1 MLTAKQTKAVA
12 LLFDGKTKK
21 EIAEELKVTEKTI
34 YNWRQLEE
42 FKKEL
47 QKLSN
52 DYLTEIRA
60 NLIKNQEKLALSAK
74 SEMVKFSATKDLLD
88 RIDAI
93 QSLSESSGEIILNI
107 RGFDD
112 GD

>member
-12 LLFDGKTKK
+12 LLFEGKTKREASK
-21 EIAEELKVTEKTI
+21 ELKVSETTFYKWLKI
-34 YNWRQLEE
+34 PE
-42 FKKEL
+42 FQQEL

-60 NLIKNQEKLALSAK
+60 KLIKNQEKLALSAK

-93 QSLSESSGEIILNI
+93 QNLSESSGEIILNI

>member
-60 NLIKNQEKLALSAK
+60 NLIKNQERLALGAK

>member
-12 LLFDGKTKK
+12 MLFDGKTKK

-42 FKKEL
+42 FKIEL
-47 QKLSN
+47 QKIAN
-52 DYLTEIRA
+52 DYLAEIRA
-60 NLIKNQEKLALSAK
+60 KLIKNQEKLALGAK
-74 SEMVKFSATKDLLD
+74 SEMVQFSATKDLLD
-88 RIDAI
+88 RIDTI
-93 QSLSESSGEIILNI
+93 QSLADNSGEITVNI
-107 RGFDD
+107 KGFKD